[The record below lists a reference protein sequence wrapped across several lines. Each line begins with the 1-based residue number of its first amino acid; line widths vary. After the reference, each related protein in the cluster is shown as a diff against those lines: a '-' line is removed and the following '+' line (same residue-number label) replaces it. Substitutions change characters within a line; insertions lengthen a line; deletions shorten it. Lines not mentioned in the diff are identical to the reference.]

1 VKALIIVTEGV
12 DPYILEGEVRKGR
25 LPWFAA
31 NMDRAS
37 YRHLDCGPVPYEP
50 NNLATAFSGVNPGR
64 HGCFSY
70 WAIDGSQGLPRVLE
84 TQDVKA
90 PRLWE
95 WPQLADL
102 RFSVVNVQLTH
113 PPKPL
118 NGRMVTYPMS
128 YSLNTSYPRSLLA
141 DLHKQG
147 IRYAHDVTLFYTGE
161 PFEAFAKEAWRVAE
175 AQMETAFELA
185 KDTDVM
191 IVNLTLVDRVSHFLW
206 YEMRAKDPAH
216 RPIVLQ
222 AYDFIDDACRRLQS
236 LKPEKT
242 LVFSE
247 IGFGDLA
254 AFYSIDD
261 ALHAAGLQ
269 VRTEE
274 GAVDYRA
281 SFATETVQGS
291 HGVLVRGDLYGQEGA
306 RQADVDAVW
315 RCLSEVKFDDG
326 SPVFE
331 QIRHRNDVYSGPYV
345 SLAPTLIVRPADP
358 TRPPLGD
365 ARWARHVRRTAQSG
379 WHRDKGFVLVP
390 GAPSISDAVQEADLR
405 QIAPTIAQLLH
416 REPHPQCETQS
427 FLQ

>member
-1 VKALIIVTEGV
+1 MKALVIVAEGM
-12 DPYILEGEVRKGR
+12 DPYILESEVRQGR

-31 NMDRAS
+31 NMNRSS

-50 NNLATAFSGVNPGR
+50 NNLATAFTGVNPGR
-64 HGCFSY
+64 HGCYSY

-84 TQDVKA
+84 TGDVKA

-95 WPQLADL
+95 WPELADL

-141 DLHKQG
+141 DLHKRG
-147 IRYAHDVTLFYTGE
+147 IRYAHDVTCFYTGQPWE
-161 PFEAFAKEAWRVAE
+161 TFAKEAWRVAE

-191 IVNLTLVDRVSHFLW
+191 IVNLTLIDRVSHFLW
-206 YEMRAKDPAH
+206 YEMRVDEPAS

-222 AYDFIDDACRRLQS
+222 AYDFVDDACRRLQS
-236 LKPEKT
+236 LNPEQT

-247 IGFGDLA
+247 IGFGDLE

-261 ALHAAGLQ
+261 ALHGGGLQ
-269 VRTEE
+269 VRTNE
-274 GAVDYRA
+274 GAVDYGA
-281 SFATETVQGS
+281 SIATEAVQGS
-291 HGVLVRGDLYGQEGA
+291 HGVSVRGDLPGQGGA
-306 RQADVDAVW
+306 RGADVEAVW
-315 RCLSEVKFDDG
+315 RYLSDLTFDDG
-326 SPVFE
+326 SPVFAE
-331 QIRHRNDVYSGPYV
+331 VRHRDDVYTGPFV
-345 SLAPTLIVRPADP
+345 SLAPTLTVRPADP
-358 TRPPLGD
+358 RRPPLGD
-365 ARWARHVRRTAQSG
+365 ARWANHVRRTAQSG

-390 GAPSISDAVQEADLR
+390 GSRAIHDDVGEADLR

-416 REPHPQCETQS
+416 RKPHPQCESQS
-427 FLQ
+427 LLT

>member
-1 VKALIIVTEGV
+1 VKALVIIAEGM
-12 DPYILEGEVRKGR
+12 DPHILESEVSQGR

-50 NNLATAFSGVNPGR
+50 NNLATAFTGVNPGG

-70 WAIDGSQGLPRVLE
+70 WEIDGSQGLPRVLE

-95 WPQLADL
+95 WSELADL

-128 YSLNTSYPRSLLA
+128 YSLNTSYPRSLLS
-141 DLHKQG
+141 DLHKRG
-147 IRYAHDVTLFYTGE
+147 IRYAHDVTLFYTGQPWE
-161 PFEAFAKEAWRVAE
+161 TFAKDAWRVAQ
-175 AQMETAFELA
+175 AQLETAFELA
-185 KDTDVM
+185 KDSDVM
-191 IVNLTLVDRVSHFLW
+191 IVNLTLIDRVSHFLW
-206 YEMRAKDPAH
+206 HEMRVEEPTR

-222 AYDFIDDACRRLQS
+222 AYDFVDDACRRLQS
-236 LKPEKT
+236 LNPEQT

-247 IGFGDLA
+247 IGFGDLD

-261 ALHAAGLQ
+261 ALLGAGLQ
-269 VRTEE
+269 VRSEN
-274 GAVDYRA
+274 GAIDYRA
-281 SFATETVQGS
+281 SIATETVQGS
-291 HGVLVRGDLYGQEGA
+291 HGVAIRGDGLGQSGA
-306 RQADVDAVW
+306 SAADVDAGW
-315 RCLSEVKFDDG
+315 QCLSSLTFDDG
-326 SPVFE
+326 SPVFAE
-331 QIRHRNDVYSGPYV
+331 VRHRDDVYAGPFV

-358 TRPPLGD
+358 KRPPMGD
-365 ARWARHVRRTAQSG
+365 VRWARHVRRTAQSG

-390 GAPSISDAVQEADLR
+390 GSPSIHDAVLEADLR

-416 REPHPQCETQS
+416 REPHRQCESQS
-427 FLQ
+427 LLT